1 MKIIINKYL
10 VLENIQNS
18 LENIKAAYKLYKTR
32 PKYHYIS
39 AKKSLRYIDH
49 ISLLKITPKE
59 NTIKLN
65 EKFIGTIYFTKENFI
80 GYYILDK
87 YIIQK

>member
-32 PKYHYIS
+32 PKYHYI
-39 AKKSLRYIDH
+39 K
-49 ISLLKITPKE
+49 LK
-59 NTIKLN
+59 
-65 EKFIGTIYFTKENFI
+65 
-80 GYYILDK
+80 
-87 YIIQK
+87 